1 MVAGR
6 HSEQEMMMRTVLIT
20 GAAGRIGTFLAG
32 QLAGRYALRLSD
44 RVAAAT
50 DVAPFVPADLAVYDQ
65 VRAACDGIDTV
76 VHLGA
81 DPRVDAPWE
90 ALLPANIAGAYHVFE
105 AAAAA
110 GCRRVVFA
118 SSINAMG
125 AYPRDTQIRTDMPLR
140 PANLYGATKAWGE
153 ILGRLY
159 ADTRGLSALCLR
171 FGAVITGPQHLW
183 IAPDSPL
190 MSAVLTL
197 RDLTAL
203 VCAAIDAPE
212 RLRFGI
218 YHGVSANRWQRMDL
232 GDTRDDLGYDPQDDA
247 FAMLPAPGAEL

>member
-1 MVAGR
+1 
-6 HSEQEMMMRTVLIT
+6 MRTVLIT

-44 RVAAAT
+44 RVAATT

-81 DPRVDAPWE
+81 DPRVDAPW
-90 ALLPANIAGAYHVFE
+90 ASLLPANVAGAYHVFE
-105 AAAAA
+105 AAADA

-125 AYPRDTQIRTDMPLR
+125 AYPHATQIRTDMPLR

-171 FGAVITGPQHLW
+171 FGAVVTGPLQHW
-183 IAPDSPL
+183 IYPDSPF

-197 RDLTAL
+197 RDLTTL
-203 VCAAIDAPE
+203 VCAAIEAPDQ
-212 RLRFGI
+212 LRFGI
-218 YHGVSANRWQRMDL
+218 YHGVSNNRWQRMDL
-232 GDTRDDLGYDPQDDA
+232 SDTRGDLGYAPLDDA
-247 FAMLPAPGAEL
+247 FALLPASEAEP